1 MLEYKKTKHIKIEEL
16 IDEFKNSKEEKKQWL
31 ALKTETNK
39 YGKRMV
45 KEIINNEEE
54 AKQGDII
61 IYLEA
66 VDTYKQKRKSYGVE
80 NLGKIYVVM
89 QQIILKELFIKSV
102 KNNPLKN
109 CIFKDEIELGGY
121 KYQETDRKVI
131 LIGTTAKFAKIIKF
145 LETVLTGQGKLAFET
160 MPKEELENIYLKTE
174 ANDMQYLLEN
184 RVDKK
189 YNKYIVD
196 WEYLLDE
203 DGIAV
208 TDFKDYYAE
217 VMKYLGE

>member
-39 YGKRMV
+39 YGKRKV

-174 ANDMQYLLEN
+174 VDDMQYLLEN

>member
-1 MLEYKKTKHIKIEEL
+1 MLEYNKTKHIKIEEL
-16 IDEFKNSKEEKKQWL
+16 IDEFKNSKDVGKQWL

-45 KEIINNEEE
+45 KEILEKEED

-66 VDTYKQKRKSYGVE
+66 VDTYKQKRKQYGVE

-89 QQIILKELFIKSV
+89 QQPILKELFIKSV

-121 KYQETDRKVI
+121 KYQESDRKVI
-131 LIGTTAKFAKIIKF
+131 LVGTTAKYAKIIKF
-145 LETVLTGQGKLAFET
+145 LEIVLTGQGKLAFET
-160 MPKEELENIYLKTE
+160 MPKEELENMYLKTE
-174 ANDMQYLLEN
+174 VDDMQYLLEN

-203 DGIAV
+203 DGVAV
-208 TDFKDYYAE
+208 TDFKEYYAE
-217 VMKYLGE
+217 VKKYLED